1 MRPDLRPIHGGTDS
15 AAEPRYDF
23 SSNANPLGPCPSV
36 LEAVR
41 RADVTSYPDPSY
53 TRLRDTL
60 ASHHDVAPERIVVGA
75 GASELILRLIQCSSG
90 AVQQLGPTFGE
101 YARGAHV
108 ARRKLV
114 SVETPA
120 AFLRAQVRHPGIGFL
135 CWPNNPTGDRYPQ
148 EFVAAA
154 ASAGPLV
161 IDLAYAAMCDCVA
174 IEEIESAGARAFRLY
189 SPNKAYGLTGVRGAY
204 VIAPRI
210 DRRLA
215 LQAPSWVIGRD
226 AEAMLAASVRRKAR
240 LWLEETIPRF
250 TAWRLQLSRSL
261 RESGLAVRESPTT
274 FLMAEVGNATRVARR
289 LRQQRIRVRD
299 ATSFGLSR
307 WIRLSA
313 QGPSARRALLAA
325 LEHAL

>member
-1 MRPDLRPIHGGTDS
+1 MRPELRPVHGGTDS

-23 SSNANPLGPCPSV
+23 SSNANPLGPCPAV
-36 LEAVR
+36 LDAVR
-41 RADVTSYPDPSY
+41 RADVTRYPDPSY
-53 TRLRDTL
+53 TRLREAL
-60 ASHHDVAPERIVVGA
+60 ASHHRVAPERVVVGA
-75 GASELILRLIQCSSG
+75 GASELILRLIQRSSG

-101 YARGAHV
+101 YARGAHL
-108 ARRKLV
+108 AGRRLV
-114 SVETPA
+114 SAAKPS
-120 AFLRAQVRHPGIGFL
+120 AFLRAQARHPGIGFV
-135 CWPNNPTGDRYPQ
+135 CWPNNPTGDRPPL

-161 IDLAYAAMCDCVA
+161 IDLAYAAMCDSA
-174 IEEIESAGARAFRLY
+174 SMAEIESAAARALRLY

-226 AEAMLAASVRRKAR
+226 AEAMLAASVRPKAR
-240 LWLEETIPRF
+240 AWLEESIPRF
-250 TAWRLQLSRSL
+250 VAWRLQLSRSL
-261 RESGLAVRESPTT
+261 RERGLAVRESPTT
-274 FLMAEVGNATRVARR
+274 FLMAEVGNATRVAHR

-299 ATSFGLSR
+299 ASSFGLRR

-313 QGPSARRALLAA
+313 QRPTARRALLAA